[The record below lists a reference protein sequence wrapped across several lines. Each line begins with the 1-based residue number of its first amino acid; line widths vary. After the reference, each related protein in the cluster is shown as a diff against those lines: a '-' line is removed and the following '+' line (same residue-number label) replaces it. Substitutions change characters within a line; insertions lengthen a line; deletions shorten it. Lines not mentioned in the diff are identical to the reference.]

1 MRKKVLIFDTSVL
14 CVWLKVPGKETCGP
28 SDKPLTYHDVS
39 ERIEFERQQHTTFVL
54 PIASIIETGNHIAH
68 STGDKHTLGNSFAEI
83 ITATADEQ
91 SPWAA
96 FTEQSELWKKE
107 NLKELARKWRESVI
121 SGQSLGDASIV
132 DVANYY
138 SLAGFAVEI
147 FTGDMGLKAY
157 EPTVQMPIPRR
168 RHNVSQ

>member
-1 MRKKVLIFDTSVL
+1 MKKKVLIFDTSVL

-28 SDKPLTYHDVS
+28 EDNRLNYDVVNTK
-39 ERIEFERQQHTTFVL
+39 IEEEKNQGTTFVL

-68 STGDKHTLGNSFAEI
+68 STGDRHVVGHAFADI
-83 ITATADEQ
+83 ISATADQ
-91 SPWAA
+91 ISPWAA

-107 NLKELARKWRESVI
+107 NLKVLAERWKESVI

-138 SLAGFAVEI
+138 ASAEFEVEI
-147 FTGDMGLKAY
+147 FTGDKGLKAY
-157 EPTVQMPIPRR
+157 EPSTPVVKPRR
-168 RHNVSQ
+168 RR

>member
-1 MRKKVLIFDTSVL
+1 MKKKVLIFDTSVL

-28 SDKPLTYHDVS
+28 DNSKMTYDIVN
-39 ERIEFERQQHTTFVL
+39 EKIEEEKKLGTTFVL

-68 STGDKHTLGNSFAEI
+68 SAGDRHTVGQVFAGI
-83 ITATADEQ
+83 ISATADQ
-91 SPWAA
+91 ISPWAA

-107 NLKELARKWRESVI
+107 NLKVLAERWKESVI

-138 SLAGFAVEI
+138 ASAGFEVEI
-147 FTGDMGLKAY
+147 FTGDQGLKAY
-157 EPTVQMPIPRR
+157 EPSSIIVIPRR
-168 RHNVSQ
+168 RR

>member
-1 MRKKVLIFDTSVL
+1 MKKKVLIFDTSIL

-28 SDKPLTYHDVS
+28 EDNRQNYDVVNTK
-39 ERIEFERQQHTTFVL
+39 IEEEKNQGTTFVL

-68 STGDKHTLGNSFAEI
+68 STGDRHVVGHAFADI
-83 ITATADEQ
+83 ISATADQ
-91 SPWAA
+91 ISPWAA

-107 NLKELARKWRESVI
+107 NLKVLAERWKESVI

-138 SLAGFAVEI
+138 ASAEFEVEI
-147 FTGDMGLKAY
+147 FTGDKGLKAY
-157 EPTVQMPIPRR
+157 EPSTPVVKPRR
-168 RHNVSQ
+168 RR

>member
-1 MRKKVLIFDTSVL
+1 MKKRVLIFDTSVL

-28 SDKPLTYHDVS
+28 ENNQLTYDIVNTK
-39 ERIEFERQQHTTFVL
+39 IEDEKKQGTTFVL

-68 STGDKHTLGNSFAEI
+68 SAGDRHVVGHAFANI
-83 ITATADEQ
+83 ISATADQ
-91 SPWAA
+91 ISPWAA

-107 NLKELARKWRESVI
+107 NLKVLADRWKESVV

-138 SLAGFAVEI
+138 ASAGFEVEI
-147 FTGDMGLKAY
+147 FTGDKGLKAY
-157 EPTVQMPIPRR
+157 EPTVALIKPRR
-168 RHNVSQ
+168 RR

>member
-1 MRKKVLIFDTSVL
+1 MRKKVLIFDTCVL

-28 SDKPLTYHDVS
+28 EENRLTFDVVNAK
-39 ERIEFERQQHTTFVL
+39 IEEEKKQSTTFVL

-68 STGDKHTLGNSFAEI
+68 STGDRHMVGHAFADI
-83 ITATADEQ
+83 ISATADQ
-91 SPWAA
+91 ISPWAA

-107 NLKELARKWRESVI
+107 NLKVLAKRWKESVI

-138 SLAGFAVEI
+138 ASAEFEVEI
-147 FTGDMGLKAY
+147 FTGDEGLKAY
-157 EPTVQMPIPRR
+157 EPAMPVLKPRR
-168 RHNVSQ
+168 RK

>member
-1 MRKKVLIFDTSVL
+1 MKKKVLIFDTSVL

-28 SDKPLTYHDVS
+28 EDNRLTYDVVNA
-39 ERIEFERQQHTTFVL
+39 RIEEEKGQGTTFVL

-68 STGDKHTLGNSFAEI
+68 SAGDKHVVGHAFADI
-83 ITATADEQ
+83 ISATADQ
-91 SPWAA
+91 ISPWAA

-107 NLKELARKWRESVI
+107 NLKVLAERWKESVI

-138 SLAGFAVEI
+138 ASADFEVEI
-147 FTGDMGLKAY
+147 FTGDEGLKAY
-157 EPTVQMPIPRR
+157 EPSTPMVKPRR
-168 RHNVSQ
+168 RR

>member
-1 MRKKVLIFDTSVL
+1 MKKRVLIFDTSVL

-28 SDKPLTYHDVS
+28 EGNQLTFEIVDAK
-39 ERIEFERQQHTTFVL
+39 IEDEKRKGTTFVL

-68 STGDKHTLGNSFAEI
+68 SAGDRHTVAHAFADI
-83 ITATADEQ
+83 ISATADQ
-91 SPWAA
+91 ISPWAA

-107 NLKELARKWRESVI
+107 NLKVLADRWKESVV

-138 SLAGFAVEI
+138 ASAEFEVEI
-147 FTGDMGLKAY
+147 FTGDEGLKAY
-157 EPTVQMPIPRR
+157 EPVAAVAKPRR
-168 RHNVSQ
+168 RQ

>member
-1 MRKKVLIFDTSVL
+1 MKKKVLIFDTSVL

-28 SDKPLTYHDVS
+28 DNSKMTYDIVN
-39 ERIEFERQQHTTFVL
+39 EKIEEEKKLGTTFVL

-68 STGDKHTLGNSFAEI
+68 SAGDRHAVGQVCADLIS
-83 ITATADEQ
+83 ATADQ
-91 SPWAA
+91 ISPWAA

-107 NLKELARKWRESVI
+107 NLKVLAERWKESVI

-138 SLAGFAVEI
+138 ASAGFEVEI
-147 FTGDMGLKAY
+147 FTGDQGLKAY
-157 EPTVQMPIPRR
+157 EPSSIIVIPRR
-168 RHNVSQ
+168 RR